1 MIKLM
6 KNTQDPHRPK
16 IVTDSAVTAETDDL
30 NTDEAVASAQ
40 EVAEPAKDEQ
50 TETDANDLNI
60 DSSDTGLNHDK
71 DDDLSL
77 N

>member
-1 MIKLM
+1 M
-6 KNTQDPHRPK
+6 KNTPDPHRPK
-16 IVTDSAVTAETDDL
+16 IVTDPAVTAETDDL
-30 NTDEAVASAQ
+30 DTDEAVASAE
-40 EVAEPAKDEQ
+40 EVAEPANDEQ

-60 DSSDTGLNHDK
+60 DSSDNGLNHDK